1 MISAKT
7 ALVPL
12 PARIKR
18 RHKVLEEIMAGDEV
32 MEKTGQHGK
41 IYALDFSGKEK
52 LNSRLRFV

>member
-1 MISAKT
+1 
-7 ALVPL
+7 
-12 PARIKR
+12 
-18 RHKVLEEIMAGDEV
+18 MAGDEV